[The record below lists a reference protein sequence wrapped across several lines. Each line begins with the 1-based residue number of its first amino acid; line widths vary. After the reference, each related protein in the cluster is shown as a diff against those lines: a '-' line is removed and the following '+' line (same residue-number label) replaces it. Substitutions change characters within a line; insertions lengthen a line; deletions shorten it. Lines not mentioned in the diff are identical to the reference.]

1 MSQIVGMARGSI
13 YIYFK
18 DYIIKVHGKA
28 VWKEILSRLSAKE
41 RKMLNSRLKKSDWYP
56 APILNRAIRV
66 SDDIFGSGDLKSIVP
81 VAEYIADQD
90 LTPVF
95 DIFVNL
101 KNPVFIVDNASS
113 LWTRYFNTGN
123 VKIDVADDANRYY
136 RLLLEELAD
145 ENRVSGPAVCT
156 YGIPTW
162 LKTAMI
168 MGGAKTVTTN
178 HTECRYKNA
187 PSCVLEIRWE

>member
-1 MSQIVGMARGSI
+1 MERDIKPPTRQRKENVEQQI
-13 YIYFK
+13 
-18 DYIIKVHGKA
+18 
-28 VWKEILSRLSAKE
+28 KEI
-41 RKMLNSRLKKSDWYP
+41 DWYP

-66 SDDIFGSGDLKSIVP
+66 SDEIFGSGDLKSIVP
-81 VAEYIADQD
+81 VAEYIAEQD

-123 VKIDVADDANRYY
+123 VKIEVADDANRYY
-136 RLLLEELAD
+136 RLLLEEIAE
-145 ENRVSGPAVCT
+145 ENTVSGQAVCT

-168 MGGAKTVTTN
+168 MGGAKTVTIN
-178 HTECRYKNA
+178 HTECRYENA

>member
-1 MSQIVGMARGSI
+1 MGQTVGMARGSI

-28 VWKEILSRLSAKE
+28 VWKEILSHLPAKE

-56 APILNRAIRV
+56 VPILNRAIRV
-66 SDDIFGSGDLKSIVP
+66 SDEIFGSGDLKSIVP

-123 VKIDVADDANRYY
+123 VKIDVADDVNRHY
-136 RLLLEELAD
+136 RLLLEDIAD
-145 ENRVSGPAVCT
+145 EDRVSGQAICT
-156 YGIPTW
+156 YGVPTW

-178 HTECRYKNA
+178 HTECRYENA

>member
-1 MSQIVGMARGSI
+1 MGQTVGMARGSI

-28 VWKEILSRLSAKE
+28 VWKEILSHLPAKE

-56 APILNRAIRV
+56 VPILNRAIRV
-66 SDDIFGSGDLKSIVP
+66 SDEIFGSGDLKSIVP
-81 VAEYIADQD
+81 VAEYIAEQD

-123 VKIDVADDANRYY
+123 VKIDVADDVNRHY
-136 RLLLEELAD
+136 RLLLEDIAD
-145 ENRVSGPAVCT
+145 EDRVSGQAICT
-156 YGIPTW
+156 YGVPTW

-178 HTECRYKNA
+178 HTECRYENA